1 MSGPDDEKE
10 TVMPRHDETVRIGR
24 GDLEVTRLGLG
35 TAPLGG
41 MFRPVPDQE
50 ATALVVAAWNAGIR
64 YFDTAPFYGHG
75 VAERRLGAGLR
86 AAGSPPAVVSTKVG
100 RLLVAGAEPVPGIF
114 TEAAPEQPVFDYSA
128 DGVRASVESSL
139 ERLGLD
145 HVDAV
150 LIHDPDDFEE
160 EALAHAYPALERLRS
175 EGAVQAIGIGM
186 NQCRIPAR
194 FVRETDI
201 DFVLI
206 AGRYTLLDQEAQED
220 LLPAAE
226 ERGVGILA
234 AGVFNSGILAD
245 PRPGATY
252 NYEPAAPELVQRA
265 LAIRAVLEE
274 YDVPLTAAALQFPLR
289 HSAVRAVLTGARNPE
304 ELSANIADFDRTV
317 PDQCWK
323 ALEESGLVAALRP

>member
-1 MSGPDDEKE
+1 
-10 TVMPRHDETVRIGR
+10 MPRHDEMVRLGR
-24 GDLEVTRLGLG
+24 GPLEVTRLGVG

-41 MFRPVPDQE
+41 MFAQVPDDD
-50 ATALVVAAWNAGIR
+50 ATTLVVAAWNAGIR

-114 TEAAPEQPVFDYSA
+114 TDAAPEQPVFDYSSH
-128 DGVRASVESSL
+128 GVRTSVEASL

-150 LIHDPDDFEE
+150 LIHDPDDHEE
-160 EALAHAYPALERLRS
+160 QALAEAYPALHELRAQ
-175 EGAVQAIGIGM
+175 GVVQAIGIGM
-186 NQCRIPAR
+186 NQTRIPTR
-194 FVRETDI
+194 FVRETEI

-206 AGRYTLLDQEAQED
+206 AGRYSLLDQQAQHD
-220 LLPAAE
+220 LLPAAL

-245 PRPGATY
+245 PRPGTTY
-252 NYEPAAPELVQRA
+252 NYEPAPTELIERA
-265 LAIRAVLEE
+265 LKIRSVLEE
-274 YDVPLTAAALQFPLR
+274 YEVPLTAAALQFPLR
-289 HSAVRAVLTGARNPE
+289 HPAVRAVLTGVRNE
-304 ELSANIADFDRTV
+304 QELGANIADFDRQV
-317 PDQCWK
+317 PDECWK
-323 ALEESGLVAALRP
+323 ALESRALVEPLAG